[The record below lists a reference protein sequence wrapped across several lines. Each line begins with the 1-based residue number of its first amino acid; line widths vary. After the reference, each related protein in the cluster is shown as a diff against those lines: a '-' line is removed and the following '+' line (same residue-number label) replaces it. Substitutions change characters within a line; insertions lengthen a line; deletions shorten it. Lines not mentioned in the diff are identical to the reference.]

1 MLGTRDGRLVTVLC
15 LLAIGFAEAA
25 FAADGS
31 FRRDGVDLYY
41 RTVGSGTPIVFLSGG
56 PGMNAEDLIPASE
69 YVPTSFMRVFYE
81 QRGTGRSIV
90 PSLSPDNLTVRIAV
104 DDLEALRVHLRQER
118 LFLFGHSWGGLLA
131 MAYAAAYPQRVDRLI
146 LVGPAGPNLDYLE
159 WFGDNVASR
168 LRPEDNA
175 AVEYWTAAATRGVD
189 ADKVAVETIRAVAP
203 SGYFFDR
210 AKGLA
215 AVDKMLTDGIMHARV
230 SEVLWEDMMKG
241 YDLSPQLRKLDRPV
255 LIVQGHQDPIG
266 QKTAE
271 QIHGLIKS
279 SSLAYISKCGHLPWF
294 EQPDAFRAAISTFLA
309 ATR

>member
-1 MLGTRDGRLVTVLC
+1 MLGTRCSRLVKVLC
-15 LLAIGFAEAA
+15 LLAIAFAEEAQ
-25 FAADGS
+25 ADGS

-41 RTVGSGTPIVFLSGG
+41 RTVGSGIPVVFLSGG

-69 YVPTSFMRVFYE
+69 HVPASYQRVFYE

-90 PSLSPDNLTVRIAV
+90 SPLSSATLTVRIAV
-104 DDLEALRVHLRQER
+104 DDLEALRVHLGQER

-159 WFGDNVASR
+159 WFVDNVASR
-168 LRPEDNA
+168 LRPEDTA
-175 AVEYWTAAATRGVD
+175 AVDYWAAAATRGVD
-189 ADKVAVETIRAVAP
+189 ADKVALETIRAMAP

-210 AKGLA
+210 TKGLA

-241 YDLSPQLRKLDRPV
+241 YDLSPELRKLDRPV

-271 QIHGLIKS
+271 QIHGLIENS
-279 SSLAYISKCGHLPWF
+279 RLAYIPKCGHLPWF
-294 EQPDAFRAAISTFLA
+294 EQPDAFREAIATFLA
-309 ATR
+309 ASR